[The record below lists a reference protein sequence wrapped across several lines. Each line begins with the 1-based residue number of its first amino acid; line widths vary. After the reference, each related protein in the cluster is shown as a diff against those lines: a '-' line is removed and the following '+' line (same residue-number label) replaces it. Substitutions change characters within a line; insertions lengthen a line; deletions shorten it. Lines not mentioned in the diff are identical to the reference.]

1 MSDHSDS
8 NMFSTT
14 FADNNA
20 QGGGAAPAVSSA
32 PGTQAHQTDGAMTHS
47 DADLGASGG
56 GYTLSRDVAPTETSM
71 AAEGLGKKR
80 KLTVMEDNISD
91 SDCCF
96 DDSHNKDPSTISH
109 VWPPTPFSREHLR
122 DVSIRLL
129 SEETDEAMGQLK
141 KLQLYLSDPTKYA
154 RPECLLDFH
163 PEFDEHEIPEV
174 ASEASVE
181 TEEEKRKRRK
191 LKAEMRKLG
200 NGRGAI
206 FAPSRTAEGFKLT
219 AGNQLSCMTDALEN
233 AMKMDGFPENDISTA
248 KIRKLAIPELGNERM
263 ASFLS
268 CKDALQSLNL
278 PYDLLE
284 CTSKFK
290 VGPPMLN
297 LLLAKSGVYVLGLRV
312 VIDGVTNKH
321 CIAYSAKKGKLVDN
335 GSRTRPL
342 YIEEKD
348 RRSKKTA
355 KDAFRKLVEQKCGSD
370 HFALDL
376 TQVYEVVR
384 RAA

>member
-96 DDSHNKDPSTISH
+96 DDSHNKAHTRVSRH
-109 VWPPTPFSREHLR
+109 VLFLRESLYGYSS
-122 DVSIRLL
+122 DD
-129 SEETDEAMGQLK
+129 SEDDIDAIDAIEESVDA
-141 KLQLYLSDPTKYA
+141 
-154 RPECLLDFH
+154 
-163 PEFDEHEIPEV
+163 EV